1 MQVGHAGT
9 LDPMATGLLILCTG
23 KATKAINTYVEANK
37 AYTGTLVSA
46 VWQAAIRDTWGFQDC
61 VRIRKRTSERQGLL
75 LRMSYVDGVGGRAVQ
90 LITDTHWVVICSWCC
105 QGPLQSIA
113 SVTPVMK
120 RHHDLWQMH

>member
-46 VWQAAIRDTWGFQDC
+46 VWQAVMRDTWGFQDC
-61 VRIRKRTSERQGLL
+61 VR
-75 LRMSYVDGVGGRAVQ
+75 M
-90 LITDTHWVVICSWCC
+90 C
-105 QGPLQSIA
+105 QRSA
-113 SVTPVMK
+113 RVC
-120 RHHDLWQMH
+120 

>member
-46 VWQAAIRDTWGFQDC
+46 VWQAVMRNTWGLCAYVSED
-61 VRIRKRTSERQGLL
+61 IRAPGSVVAHVLL
-75 LRMSYVDGVGGRAVQ
+75 
-90 LITDTHWVVICSWCC
+90 
-105 QGPLQSIA
+105 
-113 SVTPVMK
+113 
-120 RHHDLWQMH
+120 